1 MSGAES
7 ALAAAVIERLKA
19 EPELAAFLGSPARVY
34 DAAPAQPTYPY
45 AAVSRS
51 ESRPLKADGGGA
63 EHRLTLT
70 SVSQYGG
77 VEEARALTA
86 LLRAALDDAWL
97 TLDGHR
103 LVTLRVAYADVFR
116 GSDLKSV
123 LGLLR
128 LRAVTEPLT

>member
-1 MSGAES
+1 
-7 ALAAAVIERLKA
+7 V
-19 EPELAAFLGSPARVY
+19 
-34 DAAPAQPTYPY
+34 T
-45 AAVSRS
+45 VSRS
-51 ESRPLKADGGGA
+51 ESRPLKGDGGGA

-70 SVSQYGG
+70 GVSQYGG

-86 LLRAALDDAWL
+86 ALRAALDDAVL
-97 TLDGHR
+97 ELDGHR

-128 LRAVTEPLT
+128 LRAVTEPLS

>member
-7 ALAAAVIERLKA
+7 ALTAAVAERLKA
-19 EPELAAFLGSPARVY
+19 TPALAELLGQPARVY

-45 AAVSRS
+45 VTVSRS
-51 ESRPLKADGGGA
+51 ESRPVNADGGGT

-77 VEEARALTA
+77 VAEARALTA
-86 LLRAALDDAWL
+86 ALREALEDAAPA
-97 TLDGHR
+97 LDGHR

>member
-7 ALAAAVIERLKA
+7 ELVAAVTARVKAAPALAT
-19 EPELAAFLGSPARVY
+19 FLGDPARVY
-34 DAAPAQPTYPY
+34 DAVPAQPTYPY
-45 AAVSRS
+45 VTVARS
-51 ESRPLKADGGGA
+51 ESRPVNADGGGT

-86 LLRAALDDAWL
+86 ALREVLEDAALA
-97 TLDGHR
+97 LDGHR

>member
-7 ALAAAVIERLKA
+7 ALVEAVAARLKA
-19 EPELAAFLGSPARVY
+19 EPALAALLGSPARVH

-45 AAVSRS
+45 VTVSRT
-51 ESRPLKADGGGA
+51 ESRPLNGDGGGA

-86 LLRAALDDAWL
+86 ALREALDEAEL
-97 TLDGHR
+97 GLEGHR
-103 LVTLRVAYADVFR
+103 LVSLRVAYADVFR
-116 GSDLKSV
+116 ASDMKSV

-128 LRAVTEPLT
+128 LRAVTEPVT

>member
-1 MSGAES
+1 VKGAES
-7 ALAAAVIERLKA
+7 ALAAALTARLKA
-19 EPELAAFLGSPARVY
+19 EPALAAWLGTPARVH

-45 AAVSRS
+45 VTVGRTQ
-51 ESRPLKADGGGA
+51 SRPINAEGGGT

-77 VEEARALTA
+77 AEEAHELTA
-86 LLRAALDDAWL
+86 ALREVVDEAGL
-97 TLDGHR
+97 TLEGHR

-116 GSDLKSV
+116 ASDLKSV

-128 LRAVTEPLT
+128 LRAVTEPLG